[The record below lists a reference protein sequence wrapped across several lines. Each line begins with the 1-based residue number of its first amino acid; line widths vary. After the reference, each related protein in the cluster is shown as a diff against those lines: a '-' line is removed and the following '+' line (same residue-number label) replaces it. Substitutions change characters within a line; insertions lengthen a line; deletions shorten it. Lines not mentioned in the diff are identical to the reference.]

1 MTKIVKQSGKSKLSN
16 HNILKLKI
24 KSGFNYLK

>member
-1 MTKIVKQSGKSKLSN
+1 MVNAPVVGHVTIVG

-24 KSGFNYLK
+24 KPFVVIR